1 MLIDWVLEGF
11 GAGVRIW
18 FAVFAMLGLTGAIIA
33 VLALGMMLFGGR
45 DEDET
50 NSN

>member
-1 MLIDWVLEGF
+1 MLIDWILEGL

-18 FAVFAMLGLTGAIIA
+18 FAVFVVLGLTGA
-33 VLALGMMLFGGR
+33 VLVFLALGMMLFGGR